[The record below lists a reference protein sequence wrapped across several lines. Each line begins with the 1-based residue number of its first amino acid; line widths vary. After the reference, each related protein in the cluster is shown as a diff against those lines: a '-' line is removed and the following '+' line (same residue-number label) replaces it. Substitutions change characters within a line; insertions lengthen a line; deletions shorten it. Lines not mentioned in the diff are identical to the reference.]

1 MLKFKR
7 SSLHY
12 RFVRKFWSHP
22 STSLCKYVWQFIFS
36 VIGAITCILM
46 AAMITFIFVLVP
58 IGHILTAAGI
68 YDFGVEW
75 KDALLPYIVWS
86 CIMATGVGALIVRGI
101 REYKWRNRHK
111 VKPEKEPNLFVEFVK
126 AKKEKVC
133 PIIKFE
139 D

>member
-12 RFVRKFWSHP
+12 RFVRKFWSYP

-36 VIGAITCILM
+36 VIGALTMLLMGLM
-46 AAMITFIFVLVP
+46 AAFIFVGVP
-58 IGHILTAAGI
+58 IGHILTATGI
-68 YDFGVEW
+68 YDFGVQW
-75 KDALLPYIVWS
+75 KDAIGPYIIWGTVLA
-86 CIMATGVGALIVRGI
+86 MGVGALTVRGI